1 LSALGGRYLRSAGS
15 SEHRRA
21 RVARFEAMT
30 QLAPILLLVLA
41 ACTST
46 TSFDEITVG
55 RINVV
60 ERDGRLRMVVSNTE
74 RSPGIIVKGVE
85 HRHPN
90 PSQRGAGLVFFND
103 EATENGGL
111 VFGGKQGS
119 SGGGL
124 SFDQYEQDQVV
135 QLLSND
141 EPGRREAGIRVWDR
155 PDRSILD
162 TLNEYARIQQL
173 PPEQQNTLLEQRKK
187 DHYDGATR
195 MFAGKDPS
203 GSSVVSLSDGR
214 GQVRL
219 RLRVTAAG
227 DAAIE
232 FLDASGAV
240 VKTVGPSP

>member
-1 LSALGGRYLRSAGS
+1 
-15 SEHRRA
+15 
-21 RVARFEAMT
+21 MT
-30 QLAPILLLVLA
+30 QLAPILLLVVA
-41 ACTST
+41 ACTSSPT
-46 TSFDEITVG
+46 ASFDEISVG

-60 ERDGRLRMVVSNTE
+60 ERDGRLRMVMSNTE
-74 RSPGIIVKGVE
+74 RSPGIFIKGIE
-85 HRHPN
+85 HRHPD

-155 PDRSILD
+155 PDRSILE
-162 TLNEYARIQQL
+162 TLTEYARLQRL
-173 PPEQQNTLLEQRKK
+173 PPEDQHRLLEQRKK

-219 RLRVTAAG
+219 RLWVTAAG